1 MQNHSNSPIEWRAN
15 PQGLLQPYSTIF
27 QDVYYSSDNGL
38 LETDY
43 VFLQGNQLAQRWQP
57 LLSNHFTIIETG
69 FGTGLNF
76 LCAAQLWLKTAPPT
90 ATLHFI
96 STEKYPLTLAEITAA
111 WQAWPE
117 LNQVSQPFLAE
128 YEASTKHSIWLFD
141 NRVHLSLLIGDATDC
156 LTQTVTT
163 ADAWFLDG
171 FSPAK
176 NPEMWQPALF
186 AQMAR
191 LSKSD
196 TTFATFTSA
205 GLVRRGLQ
213 SAGFEVNKQAG
224 FGKKREML
232 IGRFVGER
240 FISESKISDV

>member
-1 MQNHSNSPIEWRAN
+1 MQNPIIEWRSLN
-15 PQGLLQPYSTIF
+15 QQSQPQPYSIIF
-27 QDVYYSSDNGL
+27 DDVYYSSDNGL

-43 VFLQGNQLAQRWQP
+43 VFLQGNHLRQRWQA
-57 LLSNHFTIIETG
+57 LSSSHFTIIETG

-76 LCAAQLWLKTAPPT
+76 LCAAQMWLNHAPKN
-90 ATLHFI
+90 ASLHFI
-96 STEKYPLTLAEITAA
+96 STEKYPLTLQEISAA
-111 WQAWPE
+111 LQAWPA
-117 LNQVSQPFLAE
+117 LNEVSKPFLAQ
-128 YEASTKHSIWLFD
+128 YKALSYTAQLFD
-141 NRVHLSLLIGDATDC
+141 NRVQLTLLIGDATAGITNLD
-156 LTQTVTT
+156 TT

-191 LSKSD
+191 LSTSD

-205 GLVRRGLQ
+205 GKVRRGLQ
-213 SAGFEVNKQAG
+213 EAGFRVNKQAG

-232 IGRFVGER
+232 TGSFTGVL
-240 FISESKISDV
+240 